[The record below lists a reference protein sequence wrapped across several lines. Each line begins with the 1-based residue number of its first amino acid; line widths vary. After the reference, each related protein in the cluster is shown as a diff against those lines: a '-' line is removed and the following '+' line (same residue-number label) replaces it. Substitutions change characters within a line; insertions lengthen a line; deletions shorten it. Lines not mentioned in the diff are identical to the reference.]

1 MNKFLHVFT
10 SASYSSTQRLM
21 VSWIL
26 HSYFMIISSSPSLF
40 LSHSNSEYLLRTLEW
55 NKGNA
60 GWFVCEQ
67 KIWLYQSNKLVDRPL
82 NNNKR
87 SWTKS
92 KDNIT
97 IWLFVLYPMSDELPT
112 MVSLGEFSSRCKHST
127 FTLAFVWPAPVVPS
141 SPLLYEPI
149 QKQWAILH
157 SFQAPIF
164 VCPHDL

>member
-1 MNKFLHVFT
+1 MNKFMHVLT

-26 HSYFMIISSSPSLF
+26 YSYFMIISSSPSLF

-67 KIWLYQSNKLVDRPL
+67 KIWLYQSNKLVHRPL

-87 SWTKS
+87 SWTRS

-97 IWLFVLYPMSDELPT
+97 ILLFVLYPMSNELPT
-112 MVSLGEFSSRCKHST
+112 MVSLGEFSNRCKHST
-127 FTLAFVWPAPVVPS
+127 CTLAFVRPAPVVPS

-149 QKQWAILH
+149 QKQWVILH
-157 SFQAPIF
+157 CFQAPIF
-164 VCPHDL
+164 IFPQDL